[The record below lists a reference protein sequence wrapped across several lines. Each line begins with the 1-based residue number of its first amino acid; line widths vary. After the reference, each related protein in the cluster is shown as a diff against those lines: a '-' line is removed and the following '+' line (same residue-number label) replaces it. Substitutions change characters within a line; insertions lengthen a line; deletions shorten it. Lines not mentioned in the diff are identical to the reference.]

1 MRIAVI
7 GAGGWGTTLAQV
19 YAERG
24 HTVTL
29 WARSQ
34 VRAQEISELRENPTY
49 LPGIALHPAI
59 EITHSSDLLDQ
70 KELYVFALPAQAT
83 RAVASQLS
91 GGLSHQAVFVSASK
105 GIERGSLSRVTE
117 VLSSALNV
125 GKDRVLSLSGP
136 SHAEEVARKIPTA
149 VVIAGEDHAL
159 TREVQEATSL
169 PTFRVYSSSDVIGV
183 ELAGALKNVIAI
195 CAGIIDGVGY
205 GDNTKAA
212 LITRG
217 LAEMRRLGI
226 ALGADEH
233 TFSGLA
239 GLGDLVVTCESRHS
253 RNRFVG
259 QEIGK
264 GRQLSEITSSMNMI
278 AEGVATTESG
288 RALAE
293 QHLIEMPII
302 EETYRVLFEGK
313 DPRSATMDLMTR
325 DPKNERW

>member
-1 MRIAVI
+1 MRIGVI

-24 HTVTL
+24 HDVTL

-34 VRAQEISELRENPTY
+34 ERAEEISRLHENPTY
-49 LPGIALHPAI
+49 LPGIRLHPSL
-59 EITHSSDLLDQ
+59 EITHASDELANQ
-70 KELYVFALPAQAT
+70 ELYLFALPGQAT
-83 RAVASQLS
+83 REVAAQLAAH
-91 GGLSHQAVFVSASK
+91 LSTKAAFVSASK
-105 GIERGSLSRVTE
+105 GIERGSLARVTE

-125 GKDRVLSLSGP
+125 DKSQVLSLSGP

-149 VVIAGEDHAL
+149 IVIAGYDHAL
-159 TREVQEATSL
+159 TREVQIATSL
-169 PTFRVYSSSDVIGV
+169 PTFRVYSSSDVVGV

-233 TFSGLA
+233 TFAGLA
-239 GLGDLVVTCESRHS
+239 GLGDLVVTCESQHS

-259 QEIGK
+259 QEIGR
-264 GRQLSEITSSMNMI
+264 GRKLAEITSSMNMI

-288 RALAE
+288 RALAAK
-293 QHLIEMPII
+293 HHIEMPII
-302 EETYRVLFEGK
+302 EETFQVLFAGK
-313 DPRSATMDLMTR
+313 DPRTATMDLMTR

>member
-24 HTVTL
+24 HSVTL

-34 VRAQEISELRENPTY
+34 VRAEEINRLRENPIY
-49 LPGIALHPAI
+49 LPGIPLHPSI
-59 EITHSSDLLDQ
+59 EITHSGDQLSDN
-70 KELYVFALPAQAT
+70 ELYLFALPAQAT

-91 GGLSHQAVFVSASK
+91 SELSKSAIFVSASK
-105 GIERGSLSRVTE
+105 GIERGSLARVTE
-117 VLSSALNV
+117 VLASTLNV
-125 GKDRVLSLSGP
+125 ANDRVLSLSGP

-149 VVIAGEDHAL
+149 VVIAGSDHSV
-159 TREVQEATSL
+159 TREVQIATSL
-169 PTFRVYSSSDVIGV
+169 PTFRVYSSSDVVGV

-217 LAEMRRLGI
+217 LAEMRRLGL

-233 TFSGLA
+233 TFAGLA
-239 GLGDLVVTCESRHS
+239 GLGDLVVTCESQHS

-264 GRQLSEITSSMNMI
+264 GRELAEITSSMNMI

-293 QHLIEMPII
+293 KHHIEMPII